1 MVFPTIFVLFIA
13 MPILEIFAL
22 IQVGGAIGALPTI
35 AIVILTAIVGTW
47 LLAAMLCKSSSP
59 ASHAGYRHF
68 LR

>member
-47 LLAAMLCKSSSP
+47 MLRAQGLSTVCLLYTSP
-59 ASHAGYRHF
+59 SPRDRG
-68 LR
+68 